1 MRSQTASTR
10 QKEQQRECLDG
21 RIARISCSHHE
32 QKILVFATNSNSY
45 RSIYTQGVIMKKW
58 LKKTVICCA
67 LTGIATASSTPAL
80 ADISEPKMIDGRVNH
95 VLIAGSY
102 ISSDPIKC
110 TVGAI
115 LTKDGY
121 SLESNPRDKNMR
133 YAVTAAHC
141 TKEGGVIYGE
151 KDSPIGKTIDVDKA
165 NDTALIELYP
175 LTSLSCDWM
184 TPVVGGGGAHCI
196 PVTNYRPRA
205 VGQVHAKRNG
215 AEMAIPLIGP
225 GSPANGSQLCTSGI
239 RTGVNC
245 TFSAVPLPNKW
256 RLSPRLSEKKA
267 GYTSGKNIDMGDSG
281 GPVFNVNG
289 LFYGIISGFAEP
301 GSDLDG
307 TMAYTPAEKIFARYH
322 GYSLA
327 PRS

>member
-165 NDTALIELYP
+165 NDIALIELYP

-256 RLSPRLSEKKA
+256 RFSTFSERKA
-267 GYTSGKNIDMGDSG
+267 GHTSGKNVDFGDSG
-281 GPVFNVNG
+281 GPVINANG
-289 LFYGIISGFAEP
+289 LFYGIMNAYGRP

-307 TMAYTPAEKIFARYH
+307 MMGYTPAEKVFARYH